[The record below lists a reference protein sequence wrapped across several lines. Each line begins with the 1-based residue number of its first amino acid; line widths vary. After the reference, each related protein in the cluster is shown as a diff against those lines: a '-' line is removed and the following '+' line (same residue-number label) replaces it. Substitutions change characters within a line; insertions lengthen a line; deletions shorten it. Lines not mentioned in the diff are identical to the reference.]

1 MTNANQQELDY
12 DETAD
17 SARKILFSGNVD
29 KDEVEARMKM
39 LRFWPEEPSKNQRQK
54 AQREI

>member
-1 MTNANQQELDY
+1 MINANQQDLDY

-17 SARKILFSGNVD
+17 VARKILFSGNVE

-39 LRFWPEEPSKNQRQK
+39 LRFWPEEPSKNLRQK
-54 AQREI
+54 AQR